1 MLSFRTAVL
10 KMASSGLLDPWE
22 ELEMHVYVMEVCDI
36 RLCLSSLNSLLVQ
49 MTTFLWREGAAVA
62 LHTGRQ

>member
-1 MLSFRTAVL
+1 M
-10 KMASSGLLDPWE
+10 WE
-22 ELEMHVYVMEVCDI
+22 EFEVQVFVMEVCDF
-36 RLCLSSLNSLLVQ
+36 RLCPSSPKSPPVQ